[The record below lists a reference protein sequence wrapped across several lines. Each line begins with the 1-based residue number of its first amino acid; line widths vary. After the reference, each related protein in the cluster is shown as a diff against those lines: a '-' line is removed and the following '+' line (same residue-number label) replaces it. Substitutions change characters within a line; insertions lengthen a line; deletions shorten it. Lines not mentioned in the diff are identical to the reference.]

1 MRGLEIAALV
11 ILTAGSIG
19 YLLAFLILW
28 RFRAWMGGRGAG
40 WPRLLLSTLLALM
53 GLLGGLYAAS
63 LLMSLGLVP
72 RPMRLAVSFAN
83 GIALAVVPWVVVGG
97 LAKWWRPRLRV
108 GKEA

>member
-1 MRGLEIAALV
+1 MRGLQIAGLV
-11 ILTAGSIG
+11 ILVVGTVG
-19 YLLAFLILW
+19 YALAFLILW
-28 RFRAWMGGRGAG
+28 RFRRWMGARGAG

-72 RPMRLAVSFAN
+72 RPARLAVSFAN

-97 LAKWWRPRLRV
+97 LAKWWRPRLGA
-108 GKEA
+108 GKGD